1 MHEQI
6 KKPSTMQVGPPADGM
21 MPVRSFKMFS
31 DLAKQVGNAELSD
44 MARSNLDAKPK
55 QEVRGAFAAM
65 VEAFFGGCK

>member
-1 MHEQI
+1 MHQPY
-6 KKPSTMQVGPPADGM
+6 KPSTMQVGGPPADGM